1 MTDAQRDE
9 LLLSLAKGLNNL
21 QCSFNEFRVEIKKEL
36 NDKIDSVEQKIDS
49 VELKLNDK
57 IDSVELKLNDKIDSV
72 EQKLNDKIDS
82 VEQKLNDKI
91 DNVQISFNQKLE
103 EVAKNASEEIKQA
116 IDFNNKGIIEMFK
129 DIWQS
134 NKVFNKRLNQHDI
147 EIKKLKAKFN

>member
-49 VELKLNDK
+49 VEL
-57 IDSVELKLNDKIDSV
+57 
-72 EQKLNDKIDS
+72 KLNDKIDS

>member
-21 QCSFNEFRVEIKKEL
+21 QCSFNDIRVEIKTELKEVEQRL
-36 NDKIDSVEQKIDS
+36 NEKIDNVEQRLNEKID
-49 VELKLNDK
+49 N
-57 IDSVELKLNDKIDSV
+57 V
-72 EQKLNDKIDS
+72 EQKLNDKIDNVEQKLNDKIDN

-91 DNVQISFNQKLE
+91 DNVQISFNLKLE
-103 EVAKNASEEIKQA
+103 EVAKNSKEEIKQS

-147 EIKKLKAKFN
+147 EIKKIKSKFN

>member
-1 MTDAQRDE
+1 MTDEQRDE

-21 QCSFNEFRVEIKKEL
+21 QCSFNDFRVEIKTEL
-36 NDKIDSVEQKIDS
+36 NT
-49 VELKLNDK
+49 
-57 IDSVELKLNDKIDSV
+57 KIDSV
-72 EQKLNDKIDS
+72 EQKLNAKIDS

-91 DNVQISFNQKLE
+91 DNVHISFNQKLE
-103 EVAKNASEEIKQA
+103 EVAKNSREEIKQA

>member
-1 MTDAQRDE
+1 MINCIFFLFLIYVGAQPA
-9 LLLSLAKGLNNL
+9 LINS
-21 QCSFNEFRVEIKKEL
+21 
-36 NDKIDSVEQKIDS
+36 
-49 VELKLNDK
+49 
-57 IDSVELKLNDKIDSV
+57 
-72 EQKLNDKIDS
+72 
-82 VEQKLNDKI
+82 

>member
-1 MTDAQRDE
+1 MTDEQRDE

-21 QCSFNEFRVEIKKEL
+21 QCSFNDFRVEIKTEL
-36 NDKIDSVEQKIDS
+36 NT
-49 VELKLNDK
+49 
-57 IDSVELKLNDKIDSV
+57 
-72 EQKLNDKIDS
+72 KIDS

-91 DNVQISFNQKLE
+91 DNVHISFNQKLE
-103 EVAKNASEEIKQA
+103 EVAKNSREEIKQD

>member
-1 MTDAQRDE
+1 MTDEQRDE

-21 QCSFNEFRVEIKKEL
+21 QCSFNDFRVEIKTEL
-36 NDKIDSVEQKIDS
+36 NTKIDSVEK
-49 VELKLNDK
+49 
-57 IDSVELKLNDKIDSV
+57 KIDSV
-72 EQKLNDKIDS
+72 EQKLNAKIDS
-82 VEQKLNDKI
+82 VEQKLNAKIDSVEQKLYDKI

-103 EVAKNASEEIKQA
+103 EVAKNSREEIKQA

>member
-1 MTDAQRDE
+1 MTDEQRDE
-9 LLLSLAKGLNNL
+9 LLLSLAKELNNL
-21 QCSFNEFRVEIKKEL
+21 QCSFNDFRVEIKTEF
-36 NDKIDSVEQKIDS
+36 NTKIDSVEK
-49 VELKLNDK
+49 
-57 IDSVELKLNDKIDSV
+57 KIDSV
-72 EQKLNDKIDS
+72 EQKLNAKIDS

-103 EVAKNASEEIKQA
+103 EVAKNSREEIKQA

>member
-1 MTDAQRDE
+1 MTDEQRDE

-21 QCSFNEFRVEIKKEL
+21 QCSFNDFRVEIKTEL
-36 NDKIDSVEQKIDS
+36 NTKIDSVEK
-49 VELKLNDK
+49 
-57 IDSVELKLNDKIDSV
+57 KIDSV
-72 EQKLNDKIDS
+72 EQKLNAKIDS

-103 EVAKNASEEIKQA
+103 EVAKNSREEIKQA

>member
-1 MTDAQRDE
+1 MTDEQRDE

-21 QCSFNEFRVEIKKEL
+21 QCSFNDFRVEIKTEL
-36 NDKIDSVEQKIDS
+36 NT
-49 VELKLNDK
+49 
-57 IDSVELKLNDKIDSV
+57 KIDSV
-72 EQKLNDKIDS
+72 EQKLNAKIDS

-103 EVAKNASEEIKQA
+103 EVAKNSREDIKQA

>member
-1 MTDAQRDE
+1 MTDEQRDE

-21 QCSFNEFRVEIKKEL
+21 QCSFNDFRVEIKTEL
-36 NDKIDSVEQKIDS
+36 NTKIDSVEK
-49 VELKLNDK
+49 
-57 IDSVELKLNDKIDSV
+57 KIDSV
-72 EQKLNDKIDS
+72 EQKLNAKIDS

-103 EVAKNASEEIKQA
+103 EVAKKSREEIKQA

>member
-1 MTDAQRDE
+1 MTDEQRDE

-21 QCSFNEFRVEIKKEL
+21 QCSFNDFRVEIKTEL
-36 NDKIDSVEQKIDS
+36 NTKIDSVK
-49 VELKLNDK
+49 K
-57 IDSVELKLNDKIDSV
+57 KIDSV
-72 EQKLNDKIDS
+72 EQKLNAKIDSVEQKLNAKIDSVEQKLNAKIDS

-103 EVAKNASEEIKQA
+103 EVAKNSREEIKQA

>member
-1 MTDAQRDE
+1 MTDEQRDE

-21 QCSFNEFRVEIKKEL
+21 QCSFNDFRVEIKTEL
-36 NDKIDSVEQKIDS
+36 NT
-49 VELKLNDK
+49 
-57 IDSVELKLNDKIDSV
+57 KIDSV
-72 EQKLNDKIDS
+72 EQKLNAKIDS

-103 EVAKNASEEIKQA
+103 EVAKNSREEIKQA
-116 IDFNNKGIIEMFK
+116 IYFNNKGIIEMFK

>member
-1 MTDAQRDE
+1 MTDEQRDE

-21 QCSFNEFRVEIKKEL
+21 QCSFNDFRVEIKTEL
-36 NDKIDSVEQKIDS
+36 NT
-49 VELKLNDK
+49 
-57 IDSVELKLNDKIDSV
+57 KIDSV
-72 EQKLNDKIDS
+72 EQKLNAKIDS

-103 EVAKNASEEIKQA
+103 EVAKNSREEIKQA

>member
-1 MTDAQRDE
+1 MTDEQRDE

-21 QCSFNEFRVEIKKEL
+21 QCSFNDFRVEIKTEL
-36 NDKIDSVEQKIDS
+36 NTKIDSVEK
-49 VELKLNDK
+49 
-57 IDSVELKLNDKIDSV
+57 KIDSV
-72 EQKLNDKIDS
+72 EQKLNAKIDS
-82 VEQKLNDKI
+82 VEQKLYDKI

-103 EVAKNASEEIKQA
+103 EVAKNSREEIKQA

>member
-1 MTDAQRDE
+1 MTDKQRDE

-21 QCSFNEFRVEIKKEL
+21 QCSFNDFRVEIKTEL
-36 NDKIDSVEQKIDS
+36 NTKIDSVEK
-49 VELKLNDK
+49 
-57 IDSVELKLNDKIDSV
+57 KIDSV
-72 EQKLNDKIDS
+72 EQKLNAKIDS

-103 EVAKNASEEIKQA
+103 EVAKNSREEIKQA

>member
-1 MTDAQRDE
+1 MTDEQRDE

-21 QCSFNEFRVEIKKEL
+21 QCSFNDFRVEIKTEL
-36 NDKIDSVEQKIDS
+36 NTKIDSVEK
-49 VELKLNDK
+49 
-57 IDSVELKLNDKIDSV
+57 KIDSV
-72 EQKLNDKIDS
+72 EQKLNAKIDS

-91 DNVQISFNQKLE
+91 DNVHISFNQKLE
-103 EVAKNASEEIKQA
+103 EVAKNSREEIKQA

>member
-1 MTDAQRDE
+1 MTDEQRDE

-21 QCSFNEFRVEIKKEL
+21 QCSFNDFRVEIKTEL
-36 NDKIDSVEQKIDS
+36 NTKIDSVEK
-49 VELKLNDK
+49 
-57 IDSVELKLNDKIDSV
+57 KIDSV
-72 EQKLNDKIDS
+72 EQKLNAKIDS

-103 EVAKNASEEIKQA
+103 EVAKNSREEIKQD

>member
-1 MTDAQRDE
+1 MTDEQRDE

-21 QCSFNEFRVEIKKEL
+21 QCSFNDFRVEIKTEL
-36 NDKIDSVEQKIDS
+36 N
-49 VELKLNDK
+49 N
-57 IDSVELKLNDKIDSV
+57 KIDSV
-72 EQKLNDKIDS
+72 EQKLNAKIDS

-91 DNVQISFNQKLE
+91 DNVHISFNQKLE
-103 EVAKNASEEIKQA
+103 EVAKNSREEIKQA

>member
-1 MTDAQRDE
+1 MTDEQRDE

-21 QCSFNEFRVEIKKEL
+21 QCSFNDFRVEIKTEL
-36 NDKIDSVEQKIDS
+36 NTKIDSVEK
-49 VELKLNDK
+49 
-57 IDSVELKLNDKIDSV
+57 KIDSV
-72 EQKLNDKIDS
+72 EQKLNAKLDS

-103 EVAKNASEEIKQA
+103 EVAKNSREEIKQA

>member
-1 MTDAQRDE
+1 MTDEQRDE

-21 QCSFNEFRVEIKKEL
+21 QCSFNDFRVEIKTEL
-36 NDKIDSVEQKIDS
+36 NTKIDSVK
-49 VELKLNDK
+49 K
-57 IDSVELKLNDKIDSV
+57 
-72 EQKLNDKIDS
+72 KIDS

-103 EVAKNASEEIKQA
+103 EVAKNSREDIKQA

>member
-1 MTDAQRDE
+1 MTDEQRDE

-21 QCSFNEFRVEIKKEL
+21 QCSFNDFRVEIKTEL
-36 NDKIDSVEQKIDS
+36 NT
-49 VELKLNDK
+49 
-57 IDSVELKLNDKIDSV
+57 KIDSV
-72 EQKLNDKIDS
+72 EQKLNAKIDSVEQKLNAKIDS

-91 DNVQISFNQKLE
+91 DNVHISFNQKLE
-103 EVAKNASEEIKQA
+103 EVAKNSREEIKQA

>member
-1 MTDAQRDE
+1 MTDEQRDE

-21 QCSFNEFRVEIKKEL
+21 QCSFNDFRVEIKTEL
-36 NDKIDSVEQKIDS
+36 NTKIDSVEK
-49 VELKLNDK
+49 
-57 IDSVELKLNDKIDSV
+57 KIDSV
-72 EQKLNDKIDS
+72 EQKLNA
-82 VEQKLNDKI
+82 KI

-103 EVAKNASEEIKQA
+103 EVAKNSSEEIKQA

>member
-1 MTDAQRDE
+1 MTDEQRDE

-21 QCSFNEFRVEIKKEL
+21 QCSFNDFRVEIKTEL
-36 NDKIDSVEQKIDS
+36 NTKIDSVEK
-49 VELKLNDK
+49 
-57 IDSVELKLNDKIDSV
+57 KIDSV
-72 EQKLNDKIDS
+72 EQKLNAKIDS
-82 VEQKLNDKI
+82 VEQKLNAKI

-103 EVAKNASEEIKQA
+103 EVAKNSREEIKQA

>member
-1 MTDAQRDE
+1 MTDEQRDE

-21 QCSFNEFRVEIKKEL
+21 QCSFNDFRVEIKTEL
-36 NDKIDSVEQKIDS
+36 NTKIDSVEK
-49 VELKLNDK
+49 
-57 IDSVELKLNDKIDSV
+57 KIDSV
-72 EQKLNDKIDS
+72 EQKLNAKIDS
-82 VEQKLNDKI
+82 VEQKLNAKI

-103 EVAKNASEEIKQA
+103 EVAKKSREEIKQA

>member
-1 MTDAQRDE
+1 MTDEQRDE

-21 QCSFNEFRVEIKKEL
+21 QCSFNDFRVEIKTEL
-36 NDKIDSVEQKIDS
+36 NT
-49 VELKLNDK
+49 
-57 IDSVELKLNDKIDSV
+57 KIDSV
-72 EQKLNDKIDS
+72 EQKLNAKIDS

-91 DNVQISFNQKLE
+91 DNVHISFNQKLE
-103 EVAKNASEEIKQA
+103 EVAKKSREEIKQA

>member
-21 QCSFNEFRVEIKKEL
+21 QCSFNDFRVEIKTEL
-36 NDKIDSVEQKIDS
+36 NTKIDSVEK
-49 VELKLNDK
+49 
-57 IDSVELKLNDKIDSV
+57 KIDSV
-72 EQKLNDKIDS
+72 EQKLNAKIDS

-103 EVAKNASEEIKQA
+103 EVAKNSREDIKQA

>member
-21 QCSFNEFRVEIKKEL
+21 QCSFNDFRVEIKTEL
-36 NDKIDSVEQKIDS
+36 NTKIDSVEKKIDSVEQKI
-49 VELKLNDK
+49 NA
-57 IDSVELKLNDKIDSV
+57 KIDSV
-72 EQKLNDKIDS
+72 EQKLNA
-82 VEQKLNDKI
+82 KI

-103 EVAKNASEEIKQA
+103 EVAKKSREEIKQA

>member
-1 MTDAQRDE
+1 MTDEQRDE

-21 QCSFNEFRVEIKKEL
+21 QCSFNDFRVEIKTEL
-36 NDKIDSVEQKIDS
+36 NT
-49 VELKLNDK
+49 
-57 IDSVELKLNDKIDSV
+57 KIDSV
-72 EQKLNDKIDS
+72 EQKLNAKIDS

-103 EVAKNASEEIKQA
+103 EVAKKSREEIKQA

>member
-21 QCSFNEFRVEIKKEL
+21 QCSFNDFRVEIKTELKEVEQRL
-36 NDKIDSVEQKIDS
+36 NEKID
-49 VELKLNDK
+49 N
-57 IDSVELKLNDKIDSV
+57 
-72 EQKLNDKIDS
+72 

-91 DNVQISFNQKLE
+91 DNVQISFNLKLE
-103 EVAKNASEEIKQA
+103 EVAKNSKEEIKQS

-147 EIKKLKAKFN
+147 EIKKIKSKFN

>member
-1 MTDAQRDE
+1 MTDEQRDE

-21 QCSFNEFRVEIKKEL
+21 QCSFDDFRVEIKTEL
-36 NDKIDSVEQKIDS
+36 NTKIDSVEK
-49 VELKLNDK
+49 
-57 IDSVELKLNDKIDSV
+57 KIDSV
-72 EQKLNDKIDS
+72 EQKLNAKIDS

-103 EVAKNASEEIKQA
+103 EVAKNSREEIKQA